1 MMYYYLVEFIDSGDM
16 VQTQYEEVAAVSAQE
31 AVISIKNGWPN
42 AEICNVWVEPGENDN
57 WKDFDMDG
65 RC

>member
-1 MMYYYLVEFIDSGDM
+1 MYYYLVEFASDS
-16 VQTQYEEVAAVSAQE
+16 VFHTQYEEVAAVSAQE
-31 AVISIKNGWPN
+31 AVISIKNGWPD
-42 AEICNVWVEPGENDN
+42 ARIYNVWVETGENDN